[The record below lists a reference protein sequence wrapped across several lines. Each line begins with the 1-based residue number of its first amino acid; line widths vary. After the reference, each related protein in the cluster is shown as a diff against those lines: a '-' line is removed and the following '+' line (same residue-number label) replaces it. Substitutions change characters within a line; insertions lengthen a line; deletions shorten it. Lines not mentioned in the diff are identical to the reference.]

1 MRIKGQELAL
11 LSSLCFQVQWSMHS
25 NQHSHS
31 FVTRCHSLSV
41 TLLFV
46 NDRTTFLPLA
56 ENISSAI
63 KKGWALIESDRIIE
77 QKTRR

>member
-11 LSSLCFQVQWSMHS
+11 LSSLCFQAQWSMHS
-25 NQHSHS
+25 GQCHHSHS

-56 ENISSAI
+56 ENI
-63 KKGWALIESDRIIE
+63 
-77 QKTRR
+77 